1 MKPLLITAILLLLSA
16 TTGNEKTEEYVY
28 ICQGSR
34 SECYHKTK
42 DCVGLSYC
50 TTDIKKVTV
59 SEAKQLKRRKCTFC
73 YGNNK

>member
-16 TTGNEKTEEYVY
+16 TTGNENEEYVY

-42 DCVGLSYC
+42 DCYGLTYC

-59 SEAKQLKRRKCTFC
+59 SEAKQLKRRECKIC